1 MNDIQS
7 TKMPSDLFNP
17 QFDGGSFFIPGSS
30 TGVLLF
36 HGFTATALEVRG
48 LAEYLHDHLHCT
60 ISAPLLPGHG
70 TSPEILAGTK
80 YLEWIEKAESAY
92 LEMTRWCDQ
101 IFIGGESMGG
111 LLSLYLA
118 SRHPE
123 IAGLMLFAPALI
135 IPSMSKARFFQYFF
149 FSSPKKLTPT
159 LPGYLPWQGYRVNP
173 LKAVVE
179 LGRFQDIV
187 MKELPGI
194 QQPMLVFQ
202 GLQDET
208 IDINSSRIIV
218 NTVGSGVKDLVELEN
233 CGHCILLDNQREPVY
248 KRALSFIKSLPDPN
262 E

>member
-1 MNDIQS
+1 
-7 TKMPSDLFNP
+7 MPAILFNSE
-17 QFDGGSFFIPGSS
+17 FDGDGFQFSGSS
-30 TGVLLF
+30 KGALLL

-48 LAEYLHDHLHCT
+48 LAEYLHNQLGCT
-60 ISAPLLPGHG
+60 IAAPLLPGHG
-70 TSPEILAGTK
+70 TSPEKLAGTK
-80 YLEWIEKAESAY
+80 YSEWIEKAESAY
-92 LEMTRWCDQ
+92 LEMTRCCDQ

-123 IAGLMLFAPALI
+123 IAGLMLFAPALL
-135 IPSMSKARFFQYFF
+135 IPSMRKARFFQFLF

-179 LGRFQDIV
+179 LGRFQEIV
-187 MKELPGI
+187 KKELPGI

-218 NTVGSGVKDLVELEN
+218 NTVGSEVKELVELEN
-233 CGHCILLDNQREPVY
+233 CGHCILLDIRRESVYERTLLFIRSLINQ
-248 KRALSFIKSLPDPN
+248 N
-262 E
+262 GQ